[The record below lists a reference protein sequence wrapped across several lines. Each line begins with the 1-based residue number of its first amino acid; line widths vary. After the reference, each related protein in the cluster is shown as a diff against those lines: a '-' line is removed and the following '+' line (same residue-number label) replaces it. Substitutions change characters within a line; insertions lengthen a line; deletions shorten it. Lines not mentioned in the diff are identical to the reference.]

1 MAKSVDEVISKI
13 AFAFNRVFKD
23 FKGLYLF
30 GIHTDGELHEG
41 EDIELAALFDI
52 EDKSKREQIW
62 PIVGKIETELDVCID
77 LYPYTEESFKK
88 DEEIYEEVMEE
99 GIFYNNKG
107 ERGTCSKHPLIMV
120 LEKLKEYKR
129 I

>member
-13 AFAFNRVFKD
+13 TFAFNRVFKD

-107 ERGTCSKHPLIMV
+107 ERVANTH
-120 LEKLKEYKR
+120 
-129 I
+129 

>member
-62 PIVGKIETELDVCID
+62 PIIVKIETELDVCID

-107 ERGTCSKHPLIMV
+107 ERVANTH
-120 LEKLKEYKR
+120 
-129 I
+129 